1 VTTGEGLAPPCES
14 KARSERAP
22 EAGPRRQSCGNGG
35 GLSPRKREGSTC
47 RWKAPRVGEAARV
60 DAGAVE
66 AIMALCGSLATGG
79 SGARQEASEAGSSAS
94 VAADNAAPGKRRSRA
109 VARHLVKN
117 DEGRRRLCPKL
128 ETRRQAQ
135 LHLGSDCRKVV
146 RRRPPDGIG
155 VNASAHR
162 GDGHRGCKPRG
173 LGVERMSGA
182 RVECRLQRS
191 VRSIFPA

>member
-1 VTTGEGLAPPCES
+1 MV
-14 KARSERAP
+14 
-22 EAGPRRQSCGNGG
+22 
-35 GLSPRKREGSTC
+35 
-47 RWKAPRVGEAARV
+47 
-60 DAGAVE
+60 
-66 AIMALCGSLATGG
+66 LCGSLATGG
-79 SGARQEASEAGSSAS
+79 SGARQGASEAGSSAS

-162 GDGHRGCKPRG
+162 GDGHRGLQAVGPGSRANVGCSC
-173 LGVERMSGA
+173 RMSVAEIGA
-182 RVECRLQRS
+182 THLPGGIEGSREASQES
-191 VRSIFPA
+191 AG